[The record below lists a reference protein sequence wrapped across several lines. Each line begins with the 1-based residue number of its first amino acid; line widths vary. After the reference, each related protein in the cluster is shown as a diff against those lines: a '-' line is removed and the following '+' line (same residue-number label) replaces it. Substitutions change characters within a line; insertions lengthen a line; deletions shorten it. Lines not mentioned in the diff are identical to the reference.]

1 MKNVTDRVRVVPSVE
16 LSDMRLSGLA
26 GRCGTVTEQALGV
39 PGRLIGCMVLL
50 DKPFQNEHLWF
61 IPQDALEDEADR

>member
-1 MKNVTDRVRVVPSVE
+1 MNKVTDRVRVVPSIE

-26 GRCGTVTEQALGV
+26 GRCGTVTEQVLAI

-50 DKPFQNEHLWF
+50 DKPFQGERLWF
-61 IPQDALEDEADR
+61 IPQDAIEDETDI

>member
-1 MKNVTDRVRVVPSVE
+1 
-16 LSDMRLSGLA
+16 MRLSGLA
-26 GRCGTVTEQALGV
+26 GRCGTVTEQVLAV